1 MVRAVERV
9 GWGGVEEAFEYYPK
23 KHETPQK

>member
-9 GWGGVEEAFEYYPK
+9 GLGGVEEAFEYYPK
-23 KHETPQK
+23 MHEMARK